1 MAVKKATAKKSVAKK
16 VAKKASVKK
25 AAKKSAVKKSAVKKS
40 AVKKSAVKKSAVKKS
55 AVKKSAVKKSAVKKS
70 AVKKAAPKTPRSKT
84 TTRKKATT
92 KKVAE
97 TIVIPEAPILASRN
111 ARVEIVSTPMP
122 AAPAPILTPVVPAAV
137 PAAQPQ
143 KPGASN
149 RVIFAVVVGII
160 LLGLIV
166 WAKGHNSNS
175 TTTKPTTTPTA
186 TATPSDTPTPTP
198 SDTAQT
204 LTAHE
209 PPQGVVAHYTTS
221 GATIFWK
228 APTAL
233 TGLSGYNVEIS
244 VSNGPWKLIST
255 VPATQLSLDVT
266 KENGN
271 GWTSFKVSSVYT
283 DSQTVAAKAFGLPGT
298 YS

>member
-16 VAKKASVKK
+16 AAAKSTRSKATTPKKAAAKATTVKKSTVKKVAKKSTVKKSVAKKAVVKKVARSKATTTKK
-25 AAKKSAVKKSAVKKS
+25 AATKKSAV
-40 AVKKSAVKKSAVKKS
+40 
-55 AVKKSAVKKSAVKKS
+55 
-70 AVKKAAPKTPRSKT
+70 R
-84 TTRKKATT
+84 
-92 KKVAE
+92 KVAE
-97 TIVIPEAPILASRN
+97 TIIIPEAPILASRN
-111 ARVEIVSTPMP
+111 ARVEIVSTPMA
-122 AAPAPILTPVVPAAV
+122 AAPAPILTPAVSAPAA
-137 PAAQPQ
+137 APQ
-143 KPGASN
+143 KSGASN

-160 LLGLIV
+160 LLGVIV

-175 TTTKPTTTPTA
+175 ASKATTTPTA
-186 TATPSDTPTPTP
+186 TATSTPSVTPTPTP
-198 SDTAQT
+198 SDTTET

-209 PPQGVVAHYTTS
+209 APQGVVAHYTQT

-233 TGLSGYNVEIS
+233 QGLSGYNVEIS

-266 KENGN
+266 KANGN

-283 DSQTVAAKAFGLPGT
+283 DSETVAAKAFGLPGT

>member
-16 VAKKASVKK
+16 VS
-25 AAKKSAVKKSAVKKS
+25 
-40 AVKKSAVKKSAVKKS
+40 
-55 AVKKSAVKKSAVKKS
+55 
-70 AVKKAAPKTPRSKT
+70 VKKAAPKRAMSKAT
-84 TTRKKATT
+84 TVKKVAKKSTVKKSVAKKATTKPLKKSPSKKAAAKATTRKKATT
-92 KKVAE
+92 KKAATKKSVAKKSTE

-111 ARVEIVSTPMP
+111 ARVEIVSTPMA
-122 AAPAPILTPVVPAAV
+122 AAPAPILTPTVPASV
-137 PAAQPQ
+137 PNAQSQ

-175 TTTKPTTTPTA
+175 ASKATTTPTA
-186 TATPSDTPTPTP
+186 TSTPTPSVTPTPTP
-198 SDTAQT
+198 SDTTET

-209 PPQGVVAHYTTS
+209 APQGVVAHYTST
-221 GATIFWK
+221 GATVFWK

-233 TGLSGYNVEIS
+233 QGLSGYNVEIS

-283 DSQTVAAKAFGLPGT
+283 DSETIAAKAFGLPGT